1 MNQNTLDKIIE
12 NNSDQYIQEL
22 VRYLRQPSLSVNG
35 DGIEKMVEIV
45 AESLQ
50 TRGFSVEI
58 IPTNH
63 WPVIFAERKGRS
75 DRSIIFY
82 NHYDVQPGDPLN
94 LWVSPPFEPQI
105 RDGRLFARG
114 AMDDKG
120 HLICRIAAIDALL
133 ALNDELPC
141 TIKFLIEGEEE
152 IGSPDLP
159 TVVEQYKDR
168 IHSDLCL
175 WEFGDVD
182 EDGYSIQYLG
192 YRGML
197 NIELNIQTASSDGHS
212 GIWGN
217 LMPNAAWRLV
227 WALASLKDSNEKV
240 LVPGFYDHIIP
251 PSESDINYLKQLPP
265 MREKYITT
273 AGSNT
278 LVTGDLDNADLI
290 IQSVMQPSCT
300 ICGLTSGYQGEGA
313 KTIVPCN
320 ASAKVDFRLSPG
332 QDAEDIL
339 AKVRRH
345 LDHNGF
351 TDISIKVLGKLSAS
365 RTPSDHPLVKLL
377 SSSAEDVYGKP
388 QRVLPICGGS
398 GPAFLFD
405 GIAETPVFTAGIGN
419 PQSAIHSPN
428 ENIKIVDFVN
438 GIRHTARIC
447 QLLEFFPK

>member
-22 VRYLRQPSLSVNG
+22 FRYLRQPSLSVNG

-152 IGSPDLP
+152 IGSPDLS

-168 IHSDLCL
+168 IHSDL
-175 WEFGDVD
+175 
-182 EDGYSIQYLG
+182 
-192 YRGML
+192 
-197 NIELNIQTASSDGHS
+197 
-212 GIWGN
+212 
-217 LMPNAAWRLV
+217 
-227 WALASLKDSNEKV
+227 
-240 LVPGFYDHIIP
+240 
-251 PSESDINYLKQLPP
+251 
-265 MREKYITT
+265 
-273 AGSNT
+273 
-278 LVTGDLDNADLI
+278 
-290 IQSVMQPSCT
+290 
-300 ICGLTSGYQGEGA
+300 
-313 KTIVPCN
+313 
-320 ASAKVDFRLSPG
+320 
-332 QDAEDIL
+332 
-339 AKVRRH
+339 
-345 LDHNGF
+345 
-351 TDISIKVLGKLSAS
+351 
-365 RTPSDHPLVKLL
+365 
-377 SSSAEDVYGKP
+377 
-388 QRVLPICGGS
+388 
-398 GPAFLFD
+398 
-405 GIAETPVFTAGIGN
+405 
-419 PQSAIHSPN
+419 
-428 ENIKIVDFVN
+428 
-438 GIRHTARIC
+438 
-447 QLLEFFPK
+447 